1 MLTTKRLKRM
11 SVVTL
16 VAFVF
21 SMFASFTTTA
31 NASLLSS
38 LTNSSTTNTNVTA
51 NDLSALNSALPE
63 LTSLHSTLKTAESTA
78 QTLETVA
85 TPIYN
90 KVVPTNMDT
99 MTIAQRCK
107 AIINNAKNVLS
118 DTLKTSTNNAN
129 EKVAQGA
136 SVVSLQSDEKIA
148 LGIQELGKQ
157 AEKLD
162 KMSNNSASLTKIKS
176 ILSSTKQTLGKVVV
190 NVREK
195 IFKVGQKVGLI
206 DENKVFENGKVVDK
220 SEATGSSE
228 TSQEA
233 SQIAAEGYGKGSS
246 GTKVSF
252 GDKLSTGLKEGISNA
267 KASLKNSFSVKNL
280 AITTAVSVGTSL
292 AVDAI
297 NGEKPSLKKA
307 IKQVASLEFAGNVV
321 GSALGAAGGQVVG
334 TLVKTFVPGVV
345 GNLIGSVIP
354 VMFSSAGGQ
363 VTSNIITGLKNGEF
377 SISKAFKQID
387 KADLIGSSIGSTIGM
402 TLGSM
407 IPVPVVGTILGGIV
421 GGFLG
426 SKVAKWVSGLFGKK
440 KNNNAVVSKNET
452 VNYDNG
458 VTVGGISNAASE
470 VPVACA
476 PVDAS
481 MVTTSSSSSGDAKIN
496 QALKEAQDKYY
507 KAYQEYTDL
516 VTAND
521 LKGAREKFDELQK
534 YSDEHDTLLKLLR

>member
-11 SVVTL
+11 SVITL

-21 SMFASFTTTA
+21 SMFASFTTPA
-31 NASLLSS
+31 YAGGLLG
-38 LTNSSTTNTNVTA
+38 LVTNSANTSSTVSA
-51 NDLSALNSALPE
+51 ADVSALNTALPE
-63 LTSLHSTLKTAESTA
+63 LTNLQSTLRTAESTC
-78 QTLETVA
+78 QTLENVA

-90 KVVPTNMDT
+90 TIVPTNMDT
-99 MTIAQRCK
+99 MSIAERCK

-118 DTLKTSTNNAN
+118 DTLKTSTANAN
-129 EKVAQGA
+129 VKRAQGA

-157 AEKLD
+157 AAKLD
-162 KMSNNSASLTKIKS
+162 QVGNNSAAITKIKQ
-176 ILSSTKQTLGKVVV
+176 ILSATKQTLSKVVV

-206 DENKVFENGKVVDK
+206 DENKVFEDGKVIDK
-220 SEATGSSE
+220 SEAK
-228 TSQEA
+228 
-233 SQIAAEGYGKGSS
+233 GKGSS
-246 GTKVSF
+246 QDSSQTAQASAKATGKVSF
-252 GDKLSTGLKEGISNA
+252 TNKLSSGLKEGVANA
-267 KASLKNSFSVKNL
+267 KASLKNSFSVKNV
-280 AITTAVSVGTSL
+280 AITAAVSVGTSL

-297 NGEKPSLKKA
+297 NGDTPSLKKA
-307 IKQVASLEFAGNVV
+307 IKHVASLEFAGNVV

-363 VTSNIITGLKNGEF
+363 LTSNIITGIKNGEF

-407 IPVPVVGTILGGIV
+407 LPIPVVGSIVGGIV
-421 GGFLG
+421 GGFIG

-440 KNNNAVVSKNET
+440 KNAAKATTADISGYEK
-452 VNYDNG
+452 G
-458 VTVGGISNAASE
+458 VTVGNGSTSTSSSE

-476 PVDAS
+476 PVDS
-481 MVTTSSSSSGDAKIN
+481 STKSVSSSKKADSVTSQRI
-496 QALKEAQDKYY
+496 KEVEDNYY
-507 KAYQEYTDL
+507 KSYQEYNQKLTNNDIEGAKE
-516 VTAND
+516 VFED
-521 LKGAREKFDELQK
+521 LKK
-534 YSDEHDTLLKLLR
+534 YSDEYTTLKRSVK